1 MTFYL
6 GVKPNGHVISQ
17 EKRLRVAVTDPYLPT
32 VREGVPVRPDEAA
45 DQTPP
50 LTIGDVLLTGLG
62 IVPFAVG
69 WLVGIV
75 WRMLSWLVAA
85 VIVGF
90 ESGRG

>member
-1 MTFYL
+1 
-6 GVKPNGHVISQ
+6 
-17 EKRLRVAVTDPYLPT
+17 VAVSDPYLPT

-75 WRMLSWLVAA
+75 WRVLSWLVAA